1 MSGGGR
7 RWFGAGSM
15 SALGVVLALAG
26 WAATLAIAPPA
37 AGCIGIPVLTLT
49 PAQAAPGTAVT
60 ASLPAITAGQ
70 GPTPTVSF
78 HAQAADGPVLVS
90 AQPDASGTTASFTV
104 PPSQSGDLIVVA
116 TKDTGNPVCGMPVR
130 AHLQVGTATAP
141 PPAPSASVAAGR
153 LATRTQFPVR
163 TAAVVGV
170 AVAAVGLVG
179 VGVASRRSS
188 RRPRP
193 VG

>member
-1 MSGGGR
+1 MSDGGR
-7 RWFGAGSM
+7 RRFRLCSI
-15 SALGVVLALAG
+15 SVLVLAG
-26 WAATLAIAPPA
+26 WAATLAVAPPA
-37 AGCIGIPVLTLT
+37 AACIGIPVLTLT
-49 PAQAAPGTAVT
+49 PAQATPGVVVT

-130 AHLQVGTATAP
+130 ARLQVGAATVP
-141 PPAPSASVAAGR
+141 TPAPSASVAAGR
-153 LATRTQFPVR
+153 LPTRTEFPVR

-170 AVAAVGLVG
+170 AVAAVGLVA
-179 VGVASRRSS
+179 VGAAA
-188 RRPRP
+188 RRPTRRLRP
-193 VG
+193 IQ